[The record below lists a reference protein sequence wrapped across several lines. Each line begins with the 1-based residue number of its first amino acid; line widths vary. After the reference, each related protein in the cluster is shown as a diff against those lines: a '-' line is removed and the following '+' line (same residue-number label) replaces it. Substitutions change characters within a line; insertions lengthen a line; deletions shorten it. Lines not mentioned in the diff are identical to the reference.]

1 MAAVAFKVKSKNGQQ
16 VLKDLTSDS
25 TVGELKGFL
34 CSIADISF
42 EKICVL
48 CGYPPKPLDIS
59 DNDKKISD
67 IGLKTGETLIIEEKA
82 LAEPAPPVPQPTSSP
97 AQKKPVEN
105 GVASH
110 ETIGPCRPG
119 ILMKK
124 VVPSD
129 NSCLFTSIGFVL
141 NGNVDTSVHTLM
153 RQIIAMEVASD
164 LDAYSEAMLGKPN
177 AEYCAWIQ
185 QPSSWGG
192 AIEVAILSHF
202 YGLEM
207 AVVDTLNAIINRFGE
222 DKNYGQRVFLLFDGV
237 HYDPLYLEQSDGGLQ
252 TIFRAED
259 VDIYREAEQLA
270 QEAKS
275 SRQFTD
281 LNKFTLKCMVC
292 NKFLTGQ
299 VEAQKHAK
307 ETMHTSFGE
316 V

>member
-1 MAAVAFKVKSKNGQQ
+1 MSALAFKVKSKNGQQ
-16 VLKDLTSDS
+16 VLKDLTSNS
-25 TVGELKGFL
+25 TVGELKMFL
-34 CSIADISF
+34 SSLTDVSC
-42 EKICVL
+42 ERICVL
-48 CGYPPKPLDIS
+48 CGYPPKPIDTS
-59 DNDKKISD
+59 DDNKKLSD
-67 IGLKTGETLIIEEKA
+67 IGLKTGETLIIEEKTA
-82 LAEPAPPVPQPTSSP
+82 PAAPVQPSKP
-97 AQKKPVEN
+97 AKPVEN
-105 GVASH
+105 GVVSH

-164 LDAYSEAMLGKPN
+164 VETYSEAMLGRPN
-177 AEYCAWIQ
+177 AEYCVWIQ

-192 AIEVAILSHF
+192 AIEVAILSRF

-237 HYDPLYLEQSDGGLQ
+237 HYDPLYLEQSDGGIQ
-252 TIFRAED
+252 TVFPAED
-259 VDIYREAEQLA
+259 MDIYREAEQLA
-270 QEAKS
+270 HEAKS

-281 LNKFTLKCMVC
+281 LNKFTLKCVVC
-292 NKFLTGQ
+292 NKLLTGQ
-299 VEAQKHAK
+299 AEAQKHAK
-307 ETMHTSFGE
+307 ETMHTNFGE

>member
-1 MAAVAFKVKSKNGQQ
+1 MAALALKVKNKNGQHI
-16 VLKDLTSDS
+16 LKDLTSES
-25 TVGELKGFL
+25 TVGELKLFLYSLSDVSVDRIHVLFGF
-34 CSIADISF
+34 
-42 EKICVL
+42 
-48 CGYPPKPLDIS
+48 PPKPLDIS
-59 DNDKKISD
+59 DDNKTLSE
-67 IGLKTGETLIIEEKA
+67 IGLKTGETLILEEKTSVQEITSK
-82 LAEPAPPVPQPTSSP
+82 AEPQ
-97 AQKKPVEN
+97 KPVEN
-105 GVASH
+105 GVTSH
-110 ETIGPCRPG
+110 EAVGSCRPG

-124 VVPSD
+124 IVPPD

-164 LDAYSEAMLGKPN
+164 HETYNEAMLGKPN
-177 AEYCAWIQ
+177 AEYCTWIQ

-192 AIEVAILSHF
+192 AIEVAILSRF

-237 HYDPLYLEQSDGGLQ
+237 HYDPLYLEQSDGGVQ
-252 TIFRAED
+252 TIFAAED
-259 VDIYREAEQLA
+259 MDIYREAEQLA
-270 QEAKS
+270 HEAKS

-281 LNKFTLKCMVC
+281 LNKFTLKCMNC

-299 VEAQKHAK
+299 AEAQRHAK
-307 ETMHTSFGE
+307 ETMHTNFGE

>member
-1 MAAVAFKVKSKNGQQ
+1 MTALAFKVKSKNGQQ
-16 VLKDLTSDS
+16 ILKDLTSDS
-25 TVGELKGFL
+25 TVGELKMFL
-34 CSIADISF
+34 SSISDVGI
-42 EKICVL
+42 ERVCVL

-59 DNDKKISD
+59 NDHKKLSE
-67 IGLKTGETLIIEEKA
+67 IGLKTGETLIVEEKA
-82 LAEPAPPVPQPTSSP
+82 VSSTGGSSKPPE
-97 AQKKPVEN
+97 QKPLEN
-105 GVASH
+105 GIASH
-110 ETIGPCRPG
+110 ETLGPCRPG

-164 LDAYSEAMLGKPN
+164 LDTYNEAVLGKPN
-177 AEYCAWIQ
+177 ADYCAWIQ

-192 AIEVAILSHF
+192 AIEVAILSRF

-237 HYDPLYLEQSDGGLQ
+237 HYDPLYLEQSDGGIQ
-252 TIFRAED
+252 TIFPAED
-259 VDIYREAEQLA
+259 LEIYHEAEQLA
-270 QEAKS
+270 HEAKS

-292 NKFLTGQ
+292 DKFLTGQ

-307 ETMHTSFGE
+307 ETMHTNFGE

>member
-1 MAAVAFKVKSKNGQQ
+1 MAALALKVKNKDGQHI
-16 VLKDLTSDS
+16 LKDLTSES
-25 TVGELKGFL
+25 TVGELKIFL
-34 CSIADISF
+34 SSLSDVSIERIY
-42 EKICVL
+42 VL

-59 DNDKKISD
+59 NDNQTLSD
-67 IGLKTGETLIIEEKA
+67 IGLKTGETLILEEKTG
-82 LAEPAPPVPQPTSSP
+82 LQETTPKPQP
-97 AQKKPVEN
+97 QKPVEN

-124 VVPSD
+124 VVPPD

-141 NGNVDTSVHTLM
+141 NGNVDTTVHTLM

-164 LDAYSEAMLGKPN
+164 HETYSEAMLGKPN
-177 AEYCAWIQ
+177 AEYCTWIQ

-192 AIEVAILSHF
+192 AIEVAILSRF
-202 YGLEM
+202 YGIEM

-237 HYDPLYLEQSDGGLQ
+237 HYDPLYLEQSDGGVQ
-252 TIFRAED
+252 TIFPSED
-259 VDIYREAEQLA
+259 MAIYKEAEQLA
-270 QEAKS
+270 HEAKS

-292 NKFLTGQ
+292 SKLLTGQ
-299 VEAQKHAK
+299 AEAQKHAK
-307 ETMHTSFGE
+307 ETMHTNFGE

>member
-1 MAAVAFKVKSKNGQQ
+1 MSALAFKVKSKNGQQ
-16 VLKDLTSDS
+16 ILKDLTSDS
-25 TVGELKGFL
+25 TVGELKMFL
-34 CSIADISF
+34 SSISDVSI
-42 EKICVL
+42 ERVCVL

-59 DNDKKISD
+59 NDNKKISD
-67 IGLKTGETLIIEEKA
+67 IGLKTGETLIVEEKA
-82 LAEPAPPVPQPTSSP
+82 VPSGANIPPEPKP
-97 AQKKPVEN
+97 KPVEN
-105 GVASH
+105 GIASH

-141 NGNVDTSVHTLM
+141 NGSVDTSVHTLM

-164 LDAYSEAMLGKPN
+164 TETYNEAMLGKPN
-177 AEYCAWIQ
+177 AEYCVWIQ

-192 AIEVAILSHF
+192 AIEVAILSRF

-237 HYDPLYLEQSDGGLQ
+237 HYDPLYLEQSDGGIQ
-252 TIFRAED
+252 TIFAAED
-259 VDIYREAEQLA
+259 MEIYREAEQLA
-270 QEAKS
+270 HEAKS

-292 NKFLTGQ
+292 DKFLTGQ

-307 ETMHTSFGE
+307 ETKHTNFGE

>member
-1 MAAVAFKVKSKNGQQ
+1 MTALAFKVKSKNGQQ
-16 VLKDLTSDS
+16 ILKDLTSDS
-25 TVGELKGFL
+25 TVGELKMFL
-34 CSIADISF
+34 SSISEVSI
-42 EKICVL
+42 ERVCVL

-59 DNDKKISD
+59 NDNKKISE
-67 IGLKTGETLIIEEKA
+67 IGLKTGETLIVEEKSI
-82 LAEPAPPVPQPTSSP
+82 PPTE
-97 AQKKPVEN
+97 QKTPPGTPIQKPIEN
-105 GVASH
+105 GIVSH

-141 NGNVDTSVHTLM
+141 NGSVDTSVHTLM
-153 RQIIAMEVASD
+153 REIIAMEVASD
-164 LDAYSEAMLGKPN
+164 VETYNEAMLGKPN
-177 AEYCAWIQ
+177 ADYCVWIQ

-192 AIEVAILSHF
+192 AIEVAILSRF

-237 HYDPLYLEQSDGGLQ
+237 HYDPLYLEESDGGIQ
-252 TIFRAED
+252 TIFAAED
-259 VDIYREAEQLA
+259 MEIYREAEQIA
-270 QEAKS
+270 HEAKS

-292 NKFLTGQ
+292 NKFFTGQ

-307 ETMHTSFGE
+307 ETKHTNFGE

>member
-1 MAAVAFKVKSKNGQQ
+1 MTSLAFKVKSKNGQQ
-16 VLKDLTSDS
+16 ILKDLTSES
-25 TVGELKGFL
+25 TVGELKMFL
-34 CSIADISF
+34 SSISDVSA
-42 EKICVL
+42 ERICVL

-59 DNDKKISD
+59 NDNKKITD
-67 IGLKTGETLIIEEKA
+67 IGLKTGESLIVEEKSA
-82 LAEPAPPVPQPTSSP
+82 PAPENKKPEMT
-97 AQKKPVEN
+97 KPVEN
-105 GVASH
+105 GVSH

-141 NGNVDTSVHTLM
+141 NGNIDTTVHTLM

-164 LDAYSEAMLGKPN
+164 HNTYNEGVLGRPN

-192 AIEVAILSHF
+192 AIEVAILSRF

-237 HYDPLYLEQSDGGLQ
+237 HYDPLYLEQSDGGIQ
-252 TIFRAED
+252 TIFPSED
-259 VDIYREAEQLA
+259 MDIYREAEQLA
-270 QEAKS
+270 KEAKS

-281 LNKFTLKCMVC
+281 LNKFTLKCMIC
-292 NKFLTGQ
+292 NKLLTGQ

-307 ETMHTSFGE
+307 ETKHTNFGE

>member
-1 MAAVAFKVKSKNGQQ
+1 MAALAFKVKSKNGQQ
-16 VLKDLTSDS
+16 ILKDLTSDS
-25 TVGELKGFL
+25 TVGELKMFL
-34 CSIADISF
+34 SSLTDVSI
-42 EKICVL
+42 ERVCVL

-59 DNDKKISD
+59 NDNKRICE
-67 IGLKTGETLIIEEKA
+67 IGLKTGETLIVEEKVM
-82 LAEPAPPVPQPTSSP
+82 PPTSTEPPEIMS
-97 AQKKPVEN
+97 KTIEN
-105 GVASH
+105 GISSH

-141 NGNVDTSVHTLM
+141 NGSVDTSVHTLM

-164 LDAYSEAMLGKPN
+164 LETYSEAMLGKPN

-192 AIEVAILSHF
+192 AIEVAILSRF

-237 HYDPLYLEQSDGGLQ
+237 HYDPLYLEQSDGGVQ
-252 TIFRAED
+252 TIFAAED
-259 VDIYREAEQLA
+259 MEIYREAEQLA
-270 QEAKS
+270 HEAKS

-292 NKFLTGQ
+292 DKLLTGQ

-307 ETMHTSFGE
+307 ETKHANFGE

>member
-1 MAAVAFKVKSKNGQQ
+1 MSALAFKVKSKNGQQ
-16 VLKDLTSDS
+16 VLKDLTSNS
-25 TVGELKGFL
+25 TVGELKMFL
-34 CSIADISF
+34 SSLTDVSC
-42 EKICVL
+42 ERICVL
-48 CGYPPKPLDIS
+48 CGYPPKPIDTS
-59 DNDKKISD
+59 DDNKKLSD
-67 IGLKTGETLIIEEKA
+67 IGLKTGETLIIEEKTA
-82 LAEPAPPVPQPTSSP
+82 PAAP
-97 AQKKPVEN
+97 AQPSKPAKPVEN
-105 GVASH
+105 GVVSH

-164 LDAYSEAMLGKPN
+164 VETYSEAMLGRPN
-177 AEYCAWIQ
+177 AEYCVWIQ

-192 AIEVAILSHF
+192 AIEVAILSRF

-237 HYDPLYLEQSDGGLQ
+237 HYDPLYLEQSDGGIQ
-252 TIFRAED
+252 TVFPAED
-259 VDIYREAEQLA
+259 MDIYREAEQLA
-270 QEAKS
+270 HEAKS

-281 LNKFTLKCMVC
+281 LNKFTLKCVVC
-292 NKFLTGQ
+292 NKLLTGQ
-299 VEAQKHAK
+299 AEAQKHAK
-307 ETMHTSFGE
+307 ETMHTNFGE

>member
-1 MAAVAFKVKSKNGQQ
+1 MATVAFKVKSKNGQQ
-16 VLKDLTSDS
+16 ILKDLTSDS
-25 TVGELKGFL
+25 TVGELKMFL
-34 CSIADISF
+34 SSISDVSI
-42 EKICVL
+42 ERICVL

-59 DNDKKISD
+59 NDGKKLSE
-67 IGLKTGETLIIEEKA
+67 IGLKTGETLIVEEKA
-82 LAEPAPPVPQPTSSP
+82 NPTPNTTPKHEPT
-97 AQKKPVEN
+97 KPVEN

-110 ETIGPCRPG
+110 EPIALCRPG

-141 NGNVDTSVHTLM
+141 NGQVDTSVHQLM

-164 LDAYSEAMLGKPN
+164 CDTYNEGMLGKPN

-192 AIEVAILSHF
+192 AIEVAILSRF

-237 HYDPLYLEQSDGGLQ
+237 HYDPLYLEQSDGGIQ
-252 TIFRAED
+252 TIFPAED
-259 VDIYREAEQLA
+259 MEIYREAEQLA
-270 QEAKS
+270 HEAKS

-292 NKFLTGQ
+292 NQFFTGQ

-307 ETMHTSFGE
+307 ETKHTNFGE

>member
-1 MAAVAFKVKSKNGQQ
+1 MSAVAFKVKSKNGQQ

-25 TVGELKGFL
+25 TVGELKTFL
-34 CSIADISF
+34 SSISDVSI
-42 EKICVL
+42 ERICVL

-59 DNDKKISD
+59 DNSKKISE

-82 LAEPAPPVPQPTSSP
+82 GVAPPQTSKPPEKIETKPT
-97 AQKKPVEN
+97 EN

-110 ETIGPCRPG
+110 ESIESCRPG

-141 NGNVDTSVHTLM
+141 NGNVDTTVHTLM

-164 LDAYSEAMLGKPN
+164 LETYNEAMLGKPN

-192 AIEVAILSHF
+192 AIEVAILSRF

-237 HYDPLYLEQSDGGLQ
+237 HYDPLYLEQSDGGIK
-252 TIFRAED
+252 TVFPAED
-259 VDIYREAEQLA
+259 MDIYHEAEQLA
-270 QEAKS
+270 HEAKS

-281 LNKFTLKCMVC
+281 LNKFTLKCMIC
-292 NKFLTGQ
+292 DKFLTGQ

>member
-1 MAAVAFKVKSKNGQQ
+1 MASLAFKVKSKNGQQ

-25 TVGELKGFL
+25 TVGELKLFL
-34 CSIADISF
+34 SSISDVSC
-42 EKICVL
+42 ERICVL
-48 CGYPPKPLDIS
+48 CGYPPKPIDVS
-59 DNDKKISD
+59 NDSKKLSD
-67 IGLKTGETLIIEEKA
+67 IGLKTGETLIIEEKS
-82 LAEPAPPVPQPTSSP
+82 PPVTPTVSKQDV
-97 AQKKPVEN
+97 ALPVEN
-105 GVASH
+105 GTSH
-110 ETIGPCRPG
+110 ETINPCRPG

-141 NGNVDTSVHTLM
+141 NGQVDTSVHTLM

-164 LDAYSEAMLGKPN
+164 HDTYNEAMLGKPN

-192 AIEVAILSHF
+192 AIEVAILSRF

-237 HYDPLYLEQSDGGLQ
+237 HYDPLYLEQSDGGIQ
-252 TIFRAED
+252 TVFPAED
-259 VDIYREAEQLA
+259 LEIYGEAEQLA
-270 QEAKS
+270 HEAKS

-281 LNKFTLKCMVC
+281 LNKFTLKCMIC
-292 NKFLTGQ
+292 DKLLKGQ
-299 VEAQKHAK
+299 VEAQRHAK
-307 ETMHTSFGE
+307 ETKHTSFGE

>member
-1 MAAVAFKVKSKNGQQ
+1 MTAVAFKVKSKNGQQ
-16 VLKDLTSDS
+16 ILKDLTSDS
-25 TVGELKGFL
+25 TVGELKSFL
-34 CSIADISF
+34 CSISDIGF
-42 EKICVL
+42 ERICVL

-59 DNDKKISD
+59 DNEKKLCD
-67 IGLKTGETLIIEEKA
+67 IGLKTGETLIVEEKC
-82 LAEPAPPVPQPTSSP
+82 VPTSTPTPQETSSP
-97 AQKKPVEN
+97 PKKKPVEN

-164 LDAYSEAMLGKPN
+164 LDTYSEAMLGKPN
-177 AEYCAWIQ
+177 AEYCTWIQ

-192 AIEVAILSHF
+192 AIEVAILSRF

-237 HYDPLYLEQSDGGLQ
+237 HYDPLYLEQSDGGIQ
-252 TIFRAED
+252 TVFPAED
-259 VDIYREAEQLA
+259 MDIYREAEQLA
-270 QEAKS
+270 HEAKS

-292 NKFLTGQ
+292 DKFLTGQ
-299 VEAQKHAK
+299 AEAQKHAK
-307 ETMHTSFGE
+307 ETMHMSFGE

>member
-1 MAAVAFKVKSKNGQQ
+1 MAALAFKVKSKNGQQ
-16 VLKDLTSDS
+16 ILKDLTSDS
-25 TVGELKGFL
+25 TVGELKMFL
-34 CSIADISF
+34 SSLTDVSC
-42 EKICVL
+42 ERICVL
-48 CGYPPKPLDIS
+48 CGYPPKPIDVS
-59 DNDKKISD
+59 DDNKKLND

-82 LAEPAPPVPQPTSSP
+82 ATASP
-97 AQKKPVEN
+97 AQPSKPAKPLEN

-110 ETIGPCRPG
+110 ETIGSCRPG

-141 NGNVDTSVHTLM
+141 NGNVDTTVHTLM

-164 LDAYSEAMLGKPN
+164 VETYSEAMLGRPN

-192 AIEVAILSHF
+192 AIEVAILSRF

-237 HYDPLYLEQSDGGLQ
+237 HYDPLYLEQSDGGIQ
-252 TIFRAED
+252 TVFPAED
-259 VDIYREAEQLA
+259 MDIYREAEQLA

-292 NKFLTGQ
+292 DKFLTGQ
-299 VEAQKHAK
+299 VEAQRHAK
-307 ETMHTSFGE
+307 ETMHSNFGE